1 MECWRGKEGGG
12 WGRGRDGEGRG
23 SRAEKD
29 CGTLPQHW
37 MDDLSLTGLGNTVK
51 EKEPAAY

>member
-1 MECWRGKEGGG
+1 ME
-12 WGRGRDGEGRG
+12 WGRGTEGWVWGRGMDGEGRG
-23 SRAEKD
+23 RRAEKD